1 MSGKQVHGRTTVLM
15 IAVIAVLLVLLAVLI
30 WGLLWPMG
38 MPVGEQDKPGE
49 TVEPDATQAAGDTV
63 HTPEPTIQSLAFPY
77 SLEEGKLTVDSL
89 FQYSGYNPDCGDEM
103 GEDIASLVITN
114 RSEEHLAEA
123 RLTVTLADGK
133 ELAFEVRDL
142 PAGQTVW
149 AFAKDNSAYALSNF
163 CTAIAG
169 TTQFEQSTPLMADR
183 LSAAVQETEVTLTNN
198 SAEAIAGVTVYC
210 HTVFK
215 DVYFGGTAYAYAAGD
230 IPAGGSA
237 TVSAVDCYLGEAAVV
252 RIGAGD

>member
-1 MSGKQVHGRTTVLM
+1 MRRHG
-15 IAVIAVLLVLLAVLI
+15 
-30 WGLLWPMG
+30 
-38 MPVGEQDKPGE
+38 
-49 TVEPDATQAAGDTV
+49 
-63 HTPEPTIQSLAFPY
+63 
-77 SLEEGKLTVDSL
+77 
-89 FQYSGYNPDCGDEM
+89 
-103 GEDIASLVITN
+103 
-114 RSEEHLAEA
+114 
-123 RLTVTLADGK
+123 LTVTLADGK

-149 AFAKDNSAYALSNF
+149 AFAKDNSAYVLSNF

-210 HTVFK
+210 HTVFE

>member
-1 MSGKQVHGRTTVLM
+1 M
-15 IAVIAVLLVLLAVLI
+15 
-30 WGLLWPMG
+30 
-38 MPVGEQDKPGE
+38 
-49 TVEPDATQAAGDTV
+49 
-63 HTPEPTIQSLAFPY
+63 
-77 SLEEGKLTVDSL
+77 DSL

-149 AFAKDNSAYALSNF
+149 AFAKDNSAYVLSNF

-210 HTVFK
+210 HTVFE